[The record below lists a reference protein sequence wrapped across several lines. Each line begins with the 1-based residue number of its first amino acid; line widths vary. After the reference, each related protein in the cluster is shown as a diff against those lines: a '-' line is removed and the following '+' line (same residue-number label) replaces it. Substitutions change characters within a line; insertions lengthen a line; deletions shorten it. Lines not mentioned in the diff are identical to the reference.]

1 VTWADAIHGH
11 EEALKDGGRPGLL
24 NEHGVLSALARPYDG
39 YHRRIHEK
47 AAALLHGVVC
57 NHGFIDANKRTAL
70 YLVELLVQRSG
81 YDFVETDA
89 EVVETILAVARG
101 EMGYD
106 ELTDWFSGRIVRV
119 DPR

>member
-1 VTWADAIHGH
+1 MTWADAVHGH

-24 NEHGVLSALARPYDG
+24 NEHSILSALARPYDG

-70 YLVELLVQRSG
+70 YLVELLVQRSD
-81 YDFVETDA
+81 YEFVETDE
-89 EVVETILAVARG
+89 EVVETILAVAKG
-101 EMGYD
+101 EMGYE
-106 ELTDWFSGRIVRV
+106 ELTAWFSERIVRI
-119 DPR
+119 DP

>member
-1 VTWADAIHGH
+1 MTWADAIHGH

-81 YDFVETDA
+81 YEFVETDA